1 MIRVLVLYPKGEGT
15 TFDWDYYVNT
25 HMPLVRKS
33 LGDALVRDEVDQPV
47 PDAAHHGAVH
57 MFFAS
62 LEAFG
67 AAMGV
72 NGAEVMADVPNYTN
86 VQPSLFISEVVA

>member
-33 LGDALVRDEVDQPV
+33 LEGALVRDEVDKPV

-57 MFFAS
+57 MFFES
-62 LEAFG
+62 VDSFG
-67 AAMGV
+67 AAMGAS
-72 NGAEVMADVPNYTN
+72 GAEVMADVPNYTN
-86 VQPSLFISEVVA
+86 VAPALYISEVQA